1 MIVANLVAFHE
12 IPFPDWVAR
21 RVMHQCFHPVLAMPL
36 EWASHEAA
44 LTQPWWRC
52 PAWTGSPVCQSLCTL
67 LAFLRRNYPGVSEVE
82 RRIAPGLP
90 QYLVA
95 ASVGGN
101 VVILETA
108 GGWRLPTQYYGSERG
123 FALPHGI
130 LNEATKTPYDRF
142 PVRVTHLVNIYE
154 FHSLGHLWAIIVRNA
169 HTGADMARIQLG
181 PTSTIEQLCLAS
193 PQFHRTI

>member
-1 MIVANLVAFHE
+1 MNVANLVAFHE

-21 RVMHQCFHPVLAMPL
+21 RVVHQCFHPVLAMPL

-82 RRIAPGLP
+82 RRIAAFLRP

-95 ASVGGN
+95 ASAGGN

-123 FALPHGI
+123 GALPHGI
-130 LNEATKTPYDRF
+130 LNEATKSPYDRF
-142 PVRVTHLVNIYE
+142 PVRVIHLVKIYE
-154 FHSLGHLWAIIVRNA
+154 FHSLAFGIPRSFIR
-169 HTGADMARIQLG
+169 
-181 PTSTIEQLCLAS
+181 P
-193 PQFHRTI
+193 RTAPHKTTHGTRYGRSQVTANLMCNDIRA